1 MSDVDDEDRDP
12 NKMMGATARNV
23 LEYLL
28 TQIVE
33 EPEAIH
39 IDAVERRDDVLFE
52 VQVASPDMGR
62 VIGRRGR
69 TADAIRT
76 VVQAAAAADDVDTE
90 VDFVD

>member
-1 MSDVDDEDRDP
+1 MSDLDEDRDP
-12 NKMMGATARNV
+12 NKVPGATARNV

-33 EPEAIH
+33 EPEEIR
-39 IDAVERRDDVLFE
+39 IDDIDRRDDVLFE

-76 VVQAAAAADDVDTE
+76 VVQAAGAADEVDTE